1 MIEKVVIVFLG
12 CYFLWLV
19 IEVLW
24 GYLRQRKKERMYEA
38 TSEVRPDEITVLIPF
53 RNEAQRIHQLL
64 ESIQNLNDFP
74 AKIIFIDDHSTDDSV
89 QLISTAMATC
99 AVQSTVLSAEGSGK
113 KRALRTG
120 AKDVKTR
127 YTLTW
132 DADISVAPD
141 YFEKIS
147 HLGHADM
154 YVFPAILEPAN
165 TAQYMYE
172 FDVVLGN
179 AFNAGISGW
188 LRPIFASGANLLYNT
203 EAFEKFDSI
212 NKHEHVTSGD
222 DTFLLGDFVRN
233 KADVRLHTSPDLAI
247 RTETPQSFREY
258 IDQRLRWVGKTSA
271 LKDDLNTRLAI
282 QQFIFTIVF
291 VGSLVLTCV
300 TGNALVV
307 ALLIGGKT
315 CVDFL
320 VFTPYFIRLKR
331 VKTLLFL
338 PIAELWF
345 PVFSIIIVVLMPF
358 YRPKWKGRA
367 VRTKK

>member
-1 MIEKVVIVFLG
+1 MIEKGVITYLIWQLLFLAT
-12 CYFLWLV
+12 Y
-19 IEVLW
+19 VLW
-24 GYLRQRKKERMYEA
+24 GYWKQRKKERVYE
-38 TSEVRPDEITVLIPF
+38 SKPEVRPDEITVLIPF
-53 RNEAQRIHQLL
+53 RNEAKRIQQLL
-64 ESIQNLNDFP
+64 ESIQNLTEFP
-74 AKIIFIDDHSTDDSV
+74 AKFIFIDDDSTDDSV

-99 AVQSTVLSAEGSGK
+99 PAQSTVLSAEGTGK
-113 KRALRTG
+113 KLALRTG
-120 AKDVKTR
+120 AKHVKTR

-141 YFEKIS
+141 YFEKLS
-147 HLGHADM
+147 RLGHADM
-154 YVFPAILEPAN
+154 YVLPAILEPA
-165 TAQYMYE
+165 TSVQYMYE

-179 AFNAGISGW
+179 AFNAGVSGW
-188 LRPIFASGANLLYNT
+188 VRPIFASGANLLYNT

-212 NKHEHVTSGD
+212 DKHEHVTSGD

-258 IDQRLRWVGKTSA
+258 VDQRLRWVSKTGA
-271 LKDDLNTRLAI
+271 LKDDLNTNVALM
-282 QQFIFTIVF
+282 QFGSTLLFIV
-291 VGSLVLTCV
+291 SIVLTFLMGDLFWM
-300 TGNALVV
+300 T
-307 ALLIGGKT
+307 LLIGGKT
-315 CVDFL
+315 LIDLLMFA
-320 VFTPYFIRLKR
+320 PYFIRLKR